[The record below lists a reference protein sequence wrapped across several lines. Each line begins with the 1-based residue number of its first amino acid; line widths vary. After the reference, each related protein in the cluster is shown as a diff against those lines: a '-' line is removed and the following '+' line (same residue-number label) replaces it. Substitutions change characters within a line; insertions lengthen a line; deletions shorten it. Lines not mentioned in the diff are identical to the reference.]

1 MNLKRFLGSYG
12 FGDMR
17 CFCLSLF
24 PSFKYGTQ
32 TASLT
37 ASAVLGAVSEFLGL
51 TPALVVVMFVAVLV
65 ETLTGTRASLKRGE
79 PFESWKFSRCVLKVM
94 VWVFLLFMFHRF
106 SRELC
111 VRDGWVFVC
120 GGVLF
125 QVIQVMTMVYF
136 CIEYATSIMENLAM
150 LDGKPK
156 TVYVERL
163 KDVFVGF
170 VGFVVKRLGGEV

>member
-1 MNLKRFLGSYG
+1 MNLRRFLWSYG
-12 FGDMR
+12 FRDVR

-32 TASLT
+32 TASLCT
-37 ASAVLGAVSEFLGL
+37 SAVLGAVSEFLGL
-51 TPALVVVMFVAVLV
+51 TPALVVVMFVAVVV

-106 SRELC
+106 SLDLQGRS
-111 VRDGWVFVC
+111 GWVFAS
-120 GGVLF
+120 GGVMF
-125 QVIQVMTMVYF
+125 EVIQVVTMVYF
-136 CIEYATSIMENLAM
+136 CIEYATSILENMAV

-156 TVYVERL
+156 TQYVERL
-163 KDVFVGF
+163 KEMFGSFVSI
-170 VGFVVKRLGGEV
+170 VVRRMGGDG

>member
-1 MNLKRFLGSYG
+1 MNLKRFLQSYG
-12 FGDMR
+12 FGDVR
-17 CFCLSLF
+17 YFCLSLF

-37 ASAVLGAVSEFLGL
+37 ASVVLGAVSEFLGL
-51 TPALVVVMFVAVLV
+51 TPLLVVVMFLAVLV

-94 VWVFLLFMFHRF
+94 VWVFLLFMFHQF
-106 SRELC
+106 SLELQ
-111 VRDGWVFVC
+111 VRSGWVFAC
-120 GGVLF
+120 GGLMF
-125 QVIQVMTMVYF
+125 QVIQVVTMVYF
-136 CIEYATSIMENLAM
+136 CIEYATSILENMAV

-163 KDVFVGF
+163 KEVFGAFVDYLVGRF
-170 VGFVVKRLGGEV
+170 RG

>member
-1 MNLKRFLGSYG
+1 
-12 FGDMR
+12 MR

-32 TASLT
+32 TSSLT

-51 TPALVVVMFVAVLV
+51 TPVLVVVMFLAVLV
-65 ETLTGTRASLKRGE
+65 ETLTGTKASLKRGE

-94 VWVFLLFMFHRF
+94 VWVFLLFMFHQF
-106 SRELC
+106 SRELGG
-111 VRDGWVFVC
+111 RIGWVFAM
-120 GGVLF
+120 GGVMF

-136 CIEYATSIMENLAM
+136 CIEYATSILENLAV

-163 KDVFVGF
+163 KVFFCGF
-170 VGFVVKRLGGEV
+170 MDYLMSVFKTKV